1 MLTSVRWLK
10 GHNYSV
16 IYTQILSLNLLL
28 CLELRG
34 RNIIFLFL
42 QFKAKIWS
50 EQLFFEPEL
59 TQNADRLSCI
69 HQAERHRIK
78 THYTNNIEEH
88 LNMLCD
94 LVCTQKKQIDAQRE
108 KLQLQ
113 KEHIQLQK
121 EAFTLQRQDLIDVRS
136 HAANGEFIWRISDF
150 TRKLMDAK
158 TGRAL
163 EPMISEPFYT
173 HPHGYKV
180 CAGVWLN
187 GIGTGRGR
195 YISVGLQVLGTECF
209 CDDAII
215 IIYYYY
221 Y

>member
-1 MLTSVRWLK
+1 M
-10 GHNYSV
+10 
-16 IYTQILSLNLLL
+16 
-28 CLELRG
+28 
-34 RNIIFLFL
+34 
-42 QFKAKIWS
+42 
-50 EQLFFEPEL
+50 
-59 TQNADRLSCI
+59 
-69 HQAERHRIK
+69 
-78 THYTNNIEEH
+78 
-88 LNMLCD
+88 NMLCD

-195 YISVGLQVLGTECF
+195 YISVGLQVL
-209 CDDAII
+209 
-215 IIYYYY
+215 
-221 Y
+221 